1 MSLVRGL
8 SPAAARHS
16 HSLPQKSF
24 LIMCA
29 SHHHAC
35 MPVVQ
40 FTLVAE
46 VVPLELRLSV
56 AELTMAFPEDSVEP
70 SVSDTITMENPGAL

>member
-1 MSLVRGL
+1 
-8 SPAAARHS
+8 
-16 HSLPQKSF
+16 
-24 LIMCA
+24 
-29 SHHHAC
+29 
-35 MPVVQ
+35 MPLVQ

-56 AELTMAFPEDSVEP
+56 AELTMAFPEDSIEP